1 MELNGIEP
9 FAAILMA
16 DTHRNELLR
25 VHQWYVVYHKKLTL
39 SNLFCKK
46 TNFRQNLTYYRFIPQ
61 NENRACNPVSESAH
75 LVPLVLKAIVS
86 LLKTANPDGDE
97 RI

>member
-9 FAAILMA
+9 FSAMLMA
-16 DTHRNELLR
+16 DARLNELLR

-39 SNLFCKK
+39 SNLFRKK
-46 TNFRQNLTYYRFIPQ
+46 INFSPKFDILSFFQR
-61 NENRACNPVSESAH
+61 ENRACNSATESAH
-75 LVPLVLKAIVS
+75 LVPLVRKAIVS